1 MKRQVTCLLA
11 ILGATIAANATA
23 QEIRIHGKGAT
34 AHAVTTPQSSE
45 LGWGGGGALGAELT
59 IGKYAGVQIQTGA
72 LGLSQGNPPSDK
84 TLAPRS
90 TGVMFGTTG
99 GVRLNAKGFWI
110 DGGAGVAVT
119 GGEARPLL
127 DTSVGFDFR
136 LGSKS
141 PLLIG
146 PYVGYE
152 QIIADPGALR
162 TEDSRVVLFGIHA
175 VLGSKPKAVVLPPI
189 VEAKKIEKPRPP
201 LRTDRDLDTI
211 YDDEDACPD
220 VPGVRTDDPSTNGC
234 PETQIRMVE
243 DHLVLP
249 DSIHF
254 EFDSPRVRKISYP
267 LLHQIADYLQARGDV
282 THVQIEGH
290 ADEVGTA
297 DYNLSLSAARA
308 EEVKKKLIEFG
319 VNIDLATEGY
329 GESKPRDRSH
339 SERARMINRR
349 VEFVVTLQH
358 QVKEEPING
367 APHASN

>member
-1 MKRQVTCLLA
+1 MKLHLSCLLT
-11 ILGATIAANATA
+11 ILGATSVANA

-34 AHAVTTPQSSE
+34 AHAVSTPQSSE
-45 LGWGGGGALGAELT
+45 LGWGGGGQLGAELA
-59 IGKYAGVQIQTGA
+59 IGKYAGVQVQTGA
-72 LGLSQGNPPSDK
+72 MGLSQGNAPADK

-90 TGVMFGTTG
+90 TGLMFGTTG
-99 GVRLNAKGFWI
+99 GIRLNALGFWI
-110 DGGAGVAVT
+110 DGGAGVAIT
-119 GGEARPLL
+119 GGTARPLI
-127 DTSVGFDFR
+127 DTSAGYDFR

-146 PYVGYE
+146 PFVGYE

-162 TEDSRVVLFGIHA
+162 PEDGRVVMFGIHA
-175 VLGSKPKAVVLPPI
+175 VLGSKPKAPPLPPPVI
-189 VEAKKIEKPRPP
+189 EAKVEKPKPVRG
-201 LRTDRDLDTI
+201 DRDLDSVF
-211 YDDEDACPD
+211 DDEDACPD
-220 VPGVRTDDPSTNGC
+220 VPGVRTADPSTNGC

-267 LLHQIADYLQARGDV
+267 LLHQIADYLENRGDV

-290 ADEVGTA
+290 ADEVGTK

-308 EEVKKKLIEFG
+308 DEVKKKLVEFG
-319 VNIDLATEGY
+319 VKIDLATEGY
-329 GESKPRDRSH
+329 GESKPRDPSH

-358 QVKEEPING
+358 QVKDEPING
-367 APHASN
+367 AAHASN